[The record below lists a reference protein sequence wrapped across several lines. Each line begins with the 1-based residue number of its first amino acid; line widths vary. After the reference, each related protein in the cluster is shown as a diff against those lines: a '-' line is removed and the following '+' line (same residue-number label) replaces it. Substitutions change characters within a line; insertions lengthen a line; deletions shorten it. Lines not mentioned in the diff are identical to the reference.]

1 MQTFQNFV
9 SEQQNTAVALGFF
22 DGVHRGHRR
31 VLSLAAS
38 QAQNG
43 LLPVCL
49 TFRES
54 PKAVL
59 GARDFRYLMTPE
71 DKLRALEDIGI
82 AHAVLL
88 DFRDVMHLSAR
99 AFFEDI
105 LVGRLRARA
114 IYCGFNYRFGKGA
127 DGDAAML
134 SRLCAEHGIDL
145 TVVPPETQDGE
156 IVCSTLIK
164 SLIRE
169 GSVREANELLGSLF
183 GFSAVITHGR
193 RLGRE
198 LGTPTINQPLH
209 KGLVVPKF
217 GVYASAVTLES
228 GERFCG
234 VTNVGV
240 KPTVGGETPLWETWM
255 PRYHGGDIYGQAA
268 DVRLLDFIRPERKFP
283 DLQALRNEIL
293 NNAARALEIF
303 SSTEGAFS
311 GR

>member
-82 AHAVLL
+82 AHTVLL

-105 LVGRLRARA
+105 LVCRRSTAASITASARA
-114 IYCGFNYRFGKGA
+114 PTA
-127 DGDAAML
+127 
-134 SRLCAEHGIDL
+134 
-145 TVVPPETQDGE
+145 TPP
-156 IVCSTLIK
+156 CF
-164 SLIRE
+164 R
-169 GSVREANELLGSLF
+169 GSVRS
-183 GFSAVITHGR
+183 
-193 RLGRE
+193 
-198 LGTPTINQPLH
+198 
-209 KGLVVPKF
+209 
-217 GVYASAVTLES
+217 
-228 GERFCG
+228 
-234 VTNVGV
+234 
-240 KPTVGGETPLWETWM
+240 TVSP
-255 PRYHGGDIYGQAA
+255 
-268 DVRLLDFIRPERKFP
+268 
-283 DLQALRNEIL
+283 
-293 NNAARALEIF
+293 
-303 SSTEGAFS
+303 
-311 GR
+311 